1 MSGSRDPGGF
11 YCYLATPF
19 DAAGAVDT
27 GLIPDYVDEMIRAG
41 VDGVTCVASTCEGPY
56 LSDDERR
63 TLIASV
69 GAAVAGRTGLN
80 VGVSAVSTKQ
90 VIENAKHAQDHGA
103 TCLMIEMQQYFPIT
117 AAGIYRHYAE
127 IAEAVTLPIRLYN
140 LPVPT
145 RVDLTPSTICK
156 LGSIAAIRSV
166 KDASGEVERLQQI
179 REACGDRFT
188 LYCGL
193 HFQLLEGMRM
203 GADGWEVMLHPL
215 IAPDLVRLFRTVS
228 AAPDSSASAAHFARW
243 LPVFRFFRQHG
254 VPQSIKALSRRTPM
268 QLGSMRRPQTD
279 LSAALQDEVWTL
291 TREALG

>member
-1 MSGSRDPGGF
+1 MTASRDPGGL

-19 DAAGAVDT
+19 DAAGAVNT

-69 GAAVAGRTGLN
+69 GAAVNGRTGLN
-80 VGVSAVSTKQ
+80 VGVSAASTKQ

-127 IAEAVTLPIRLYN
+127 IAEAVALPIRLYN

-145 RVDLTPSTICK
+145 RVDMSPSTICK
-156 LGSIAAIRSV
+156 LGSITAIRSV

-228 AAPDSSASAAHFARW
+228 AAPDSNASAAHFARW

-268 QLGSMRRPQTD
+268 QLGSMRRPQAD